1 MAKRRLWC
9 FFCVSLRGLIFSEM
23 KKGLFALLLAVVAM
37 AVWSCSR
44 KPHAHLTVA
53 QLPDTLIVG
62 TLYSPTSYFYYKEDT
77 MGYEYERVCNFAE
90 EKGIATRF
98 VVANN
103 MDAMI
108 AMLDSGIVDVIA
120 YEVPITAEFR
130 ERVLSCGT
138 ENITHQI
145 LVQPRSDT
153 MITDVTQL
161 VGRDVYVEK
170 NSKYEARLRNL
181 DDEVGG
187 GIKIHTIDEDSLI
200 TDDLVEMVAEG
211 KLPLTVVDSDIAR
224 LNRTYYSNIDISLE
238 VSFPQRAAWA
248 VKKGNQWLAD
258 SITQWSKGE
267 QQRPAYK
274 LLLKRYFELSKMG
287 FTEADDVMTVA
298 MVSENL
304 RKGFISQYDDLF
316 RHHAALIGWDWRILA
331 AQAWVESKFNN
342 DVVSWAGARGL
353 MQLMP
358 RTAKA
363 YGLTQEEITDPD
375 KNIGAAVQSI
385 RDLDRSLSKYV
396 ADPAERLNFII
407 AAYNS
412 GIGHIYDAMA
422 LARKYGKNPAVW
434 YGNVEEAVLWKSNP
448 EFYNDEVCRFGY
460 FRGRQ
465 TVNYVREVNRYY
477 ALYKSHIAK

>member
-1 MAKRRLWC
+1 
-9 FFCVSLRGLIFSEM
+9 M
-23 KKGLFALLLAVVAM
+23 KKGLFILWSVIAMVVA
-37 AVWSCSR
+37 WSCDHKS
-44 KPHAHLTVA
+44 HSHLAVA

-77 MGYEYERVCNFAE
+77 MGYEYERVCNFAKD
-90 EKGIATRF
+90 KGIGIRF
-98 VVANN
+98 IVASN
-103 MDAMI
+103 MEAAI
-108 AMLDSGIVDVIA
+108 AMLDSGTIDLIA
-120 YEVPITAEFR
+120 YEIPITAEYKN
-130 ERVLSCGT
+130 RVISCGT

-153 MITDVTQL
+153 LITDVTQL
-161 VGRDVYVEK
+161 VGRNVYVEK

-181 DDEVGG
+181 DNEIGG
-187 GIKIHTIDEDSLI
+187 GINIHTIDEDTLI
-200 TDDLVEMVAEG
+200 TEDLVEMVADGE
-211 KLPLTVVDSDIAR
+211 LPLTVVDSDIAR
-224 LNRTYYSNIDISLE
+224 LNRTYYKNIDISLE
-238 VSFPQRAAWA
+238 VSFPQRSAWA

-287 FTEADDVMTVA
+287 FTEEDDILTITE
-298 MVSENL
+298 VSENL
-304 RKGFISQYDDLF
+304 RKGFISPYDDLF
-316 RHHAALIGWDWRILA
+316 RHHAATIGWDWRVLA

-358 RTAKA
+358 RTARA
-363 YGLTQEEITDPD
+363 YGLSLDETTDPD
-375 KNIGAAVQSI
+375 KNIGAAVRSI
-385 RDLDRSLSKYV
+385 RDLDRSLVKYV
-396 ADPAERLNFII
+396 SDPVERLNFII

-412 GIGHIYDAMA
+412 GIGHIYDAIA

-434 YGNVEEAVLWKSNP
+434 HDNVEEAVLWKSNP

-465 TVNYVREVNRYY
+465 TVNYVRDVNCYY
-477 ALYKSHIAK
+477 TLYKSHISE

>member
-1 MAKRRLWC
+1 
-9 FFCVSLRGLIFSEM
+9 M
-23 KKGLFALLLAVVAM
+23 KKGLFILWSVIAMVVA
-37 AVWSCSR
+37 WSCDHKS
-44 KPHAHLTVA
+44 HSHLAVA

-77 MGYEYERVCNFAE
+77 MGYEYERVCNFAKD
-90 EKGIATRF
+90 KGIDIRF
-98 VVANN
+98 IVASN
-103 MDAMI
+103 MEAAI
-108 AMLDSGIVDVIA
+108 AMLDSGTIDLIA
-120 YEVPITAEFR
+120 YEIPITAEYKN
-130 ERVLSCGT
+130 RVISCGT

-153 MITDVTQL
+153 LITDVTQL
-161 VGRDVYVEK
+161 VGRNVYVEK

-181 DDEVGG
+181 DNEIGG
-187 GIKIHTIDEDSLI
+187 GINIHTIDEDTLI
-200 TDDLVEMVAEG
+200 TEDLVEMVADGE
-211 KLPLTVVDSDIAR
+211 LPLTVVDSDIAR
-224 LNRTYYSNIDISLE
+224 LNRTYYKNIDISLE
-238 VSFPQRAAWA
+238 VSFPQRSAWA

-287 FTEADDVMTVA
+287 FTEEDDIMTITE
-298 MVSENL
+298 VSENL
-304 RKGFISQYDDLF
+304 RKGFISPYDDLF
-316 RHHAALIGWDWRILA
+316 RHHAATIGWDWRVLA

-342 DVVSWAGARGL
+342 DVISWAGARGL

-358 RTAKA
+358 RTAHA
-363 YGLTQEEITDPD
+363 YGLSLDETTDPD
-375 KNIGAAVQSI
+375 KNIGAAVRSI
-385 RDLDRSLSKYV
+385 RDLDRSLVKYV
-396 ADPAERLNFII
+396 SDPVERLNFII

-412 GIGHIYDAMA
+412 GIGHIYDAIA

-434 YGNVEEAVLWKSNP
+434 HDNVEEAVLWKSNP

-465 TVNYVREVNRYY
+465 TVNYVRDVNRYY
-477 ALYKSHIAK
+477 TLYKSHISE